1 MTRDVGTE
9 GRDLMSASG
18 LHHRPSAFVTP
29 LARSLAMLSAFSPQ
43 ERWLKA
49 QDIALR
55 TETPLS
61 TVNRLMHTLVA
72 LGYVHYS
79 APRHS
84 YRLTAAVLS
93 LGYAAIAYTEIQR
106 RALPGMQAL
115 ANESESYVVL
125 GSRDRL
131 DVVILE
137 SCRGQPIEA
146 RADKLHLP
154 VSVGSRFGIARSP
167 LGWAMFAPLPELEQS
182 YLSSHMERK
191 LPRDWPRSRRRM
203 AEAVSQIRETGYCTA
218 LGEWEADIAVVAAP
232 LLISGWAPMALACI
246 GSSARLTRARIE
258 RDLSRRLLRLV
269 SALQEEAALE
279 E

>member
-1 MTRDVGTE
+1 MTRDVGTQ
-9 GRDLMSASG
+9 GRDLMSAAG
-18 LHHRPSAFVTP
+18 LHHRPSAFVAP
-29 LARSLAMLSAFSPQ
+29 LARSLAMLSAFSPH

-49 QDIALR
+49 HDIVVR

-61 TVNRLMHTLVA
+61 TVNRLMHSLVA

-79 APRHS
+79 AQRHS

-131 DVVILE
+131 DVVVLE
-137 SCRGQPIEA
+137 SVSG
-146 RADKLHLP
+146 LP
-154 VSVGSRFGIARSP
+154 AAGGTPASALAVSVGSRFGIARSP

-191 LPRDWPRSRRRM
+191 SPRDWARNRRRM
-203 AEAVSQIRETGYCTA
+203 AEAESQIRETGYCTA
-218 LGEWEADIAVVAAP
+218 LGEWDADIAAVAAP
-232 LLISGWAPMALACI
+232 LLIEGWAPMALACI
-246 GSSARLTRARIE
+246 GSSSRLTRARIE